1 MMLQATPKN
10 IGWLLTQL
18 YEAKQRLREEVSD
31 PVFVLLTQ
39 NKADRLRVE
48 EKIRQYFQ
56 EKYGILAHIKR
67 VVPEGTH
74 ETVSG
79 FCFPEIGCRV
89 VLIDIELEK
98 EP

>member
-1 MMLQATPKN
+1 MMLAATPKN

-18 YEAKQRLREEVSD
+18 YEAKRRLQEEVSD

-48 EKIRQYFQ
+48 EKVYQYFQ
-56 EKYGILAHIKR
+56 QKYGAIGCLKR

-74 ETVSG
+74 ETLSG

-89 VLIDIELEK
+89 VLLDIELDTK
-98 EP
+98 